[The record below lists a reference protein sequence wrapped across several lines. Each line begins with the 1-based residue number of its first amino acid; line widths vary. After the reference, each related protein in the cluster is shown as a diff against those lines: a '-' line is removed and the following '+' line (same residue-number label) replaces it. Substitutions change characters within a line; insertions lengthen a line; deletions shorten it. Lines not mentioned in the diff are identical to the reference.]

1 MVEQIVQCL
10 KLLNEERPQVILIP
24 ELENVKDSTVI
35 REGFDLAF
43 PGKRSPART
52 QPPVEEL
59 DLEAMEELLMWDEY
73 RDW

>member
-1 MVEQIVQCL
+1 MVEQIVQRL

-35 REGFDLAF
+35 CEGF
-43 PGKRSPART
+43 
-52 QPPVEEL
+52 

-73 RDW
+73 RG

>member
-35 REGFDLAF
+35 CEGFDLAF

-73 RDW
+73 RD